1 MRSGKNGG
9 FTLLEMVVV
18 VAIIGILVSVALP
31 SYQNYVRRAV
41 RTAGQNYL
49 ADVAQR
55 QEIRFQNARAYA
67 DDPATLGV
75 TFPSELSGKYTQPT
89 TFNAVAPSTTA
100 LASYVVIL
108 TPVSGSVVANDGGLV
123 ICSNGTRF
131 RDVNN
136 NADSTCGRDGSD
148 KNWDER

>member
-9 FTLLEMVVV
+9 FTLLEMMMV
-18 VAIIGILVSVALP
+18 VAIIGILVSIALP
-31 SYQNYVRRAV
+31 SYQSYVRRAV

-67 DDPATLGV
+67 ADPGALGV
-75 TFPSELSGKYTQPT
+75 SFPTELSGKYTAPT
-89 TFNAVAPSTTA
+89 TFNAVAPTTTV

-108 TPVSGSVVANDGGLV
+108 TPVAGSLVASDGGLV
-123 ICSNGTRF
+123 ICSNGMRF

-136 NADSTCGRDGSD
+136 NADSTCTRDSSD
-148 KNWDER
+148 KNWDDR